1 LGILSK
7 ILGISGVCHEIQI
20 LIQVLQPLVIRNV
33 IMGQSVKNQYTQIVS
48 PFFIC
53 LLEDLKT
60 PVES

>member
-1 LGILSK
+1 
-7 ILGISGVCHEIQI
+7 
-20 LIQVLQPLVIRNV
+20 
-33 IMGQSVKNQYTQIVS
+33 MGQSVKNQYTQIVS